1 MESIPIPIL
10 GALPDGGYEC
20 HVAVATK
27 PEHGLNPEFFRKAR
41 MDISIVIVNW
51 NGLGVL
57 RDCLGSIY
65 GMAHLTRFEVIVV
78 DNDSSD
84 ESVAMVRQ
92 AFPQVSLVCNLSN
105 LGFAAG
111 NNRGFALAQGRHVLL
126 LNSDTLLL
134 PGALDASVQYLDAH
148 PDVGVLGCRVEFP
161 DRTFQTSCYRFSDPL
176 VLLMTRLLPLGSVA
190 GERLN
195 YGRYWG
201 RQFVNPTDVDC
212 VAGCFMMV
220 RREIIDSLGGL
231 DEDFFMYGE
240 DEEWCSR
247 IKSGGWRVVY
257 YPGATIIHIHRF
269 SSRQARRALRV
280 IECMSPM
287 LVLHK
292 RRGHSAAWL
301 ANLVMLAAMLIRL
314 PVLLALDSV
323 HILRG
328 NGEKGLLQSRFAA
341 LAAHLKGVFRPVW
354 LPEKTLRVYSK

>member
-1 MESIPIPIL
+1 
-10 GALPDGGYEC
+10 
-20 HVAVATK
+20 
-27 PEHGLNPEFFRKAR
+27 
-41 MDISIVIVNW
+41 MDLSIVIVNW

-65 GMAHLTRFEVIVV
+65 GMEHVPQFEVIVV

-84 ESVAMVRQ
+84 DSVAMVRRE
-92 AFPQVSLVCNLSN
+92 FPQVRLVCNSRN

-111 NNRGFALAQGRHVLL
+111 NNRGFAMVLGRHVLL
-126 LNSDTLLL
+126 LNSDTQLL
-134 PGALDASVQYLDAH
+134 PGALDASVEYLDAN

-161 DRTFQTSCYRFSDPL
+161 DRSFQTSCYRFSDPL
-176 VLLMTRLLPLGSVA
+176 VLFMTRLLPLGSVG

-201 RQFVNPTDVDC
+201 RQFVEPTDVDC

-220 RREIIDSLGGL
+220 RREIINSLGGL

-240 DEEWCSR
+240 DEEWCAR
-247 IKSGGWRVVY
+247 IKRGGWRVVY
-257 YPGATIIHIHRF
+257 FPGATIIHIHRF

-292 RRGHSAAWL
+292 RRGYRAAWL
-301 ANLVMLAAMLIRL
+301 ANLVMLAAMLIRMPAWL
-314 PVLLALDSV
+314 GVDTIY
-323 HILRG
+323 ILRG
-328 NGEKGLLQSRFAA
+328 NSGKGLLQSRFAA
-341 LAAHLKGVFRPVW
+341 LAAHFKGVFRPAW
-354 LPEKTLRVYSK
+354 LPEKNQAAIVPNDPSIT